1 MIDGKNFFDQPVKND
16 KVTYENIR
24 KITIGQG
31 DDYTT
36 GCLLDYICFK
46 KYYKMIAVDLSKQQA
61 VNADPKANQQINFTA
76 NLDRVENTRLYFI
89 LEEEKETVFEFS
101 QGSVKV
107 L

>member
-1 MIDGKNFFDQPVKND
+1 
-16 KVTYENIR
+16 
-24 KITIGQG
+24 
-31 DDYTT
+31 
-36 GCLLDYICFK
+36 
-46 KYYKMIAVDLSKQQA
+46 MIAVDLSKQQA

-76 NLDRVENTRLYFI
+76 NLDRVGNTRLYFI